1 VQDDDFTI
9 GPLRASLQVVM
20 HEAIGAEMAIVKDG
34 DTGKLYRFPRA
45 GHDMLASIS
54 ERGSAKAFVA
64 ARPEAQRA
72 AVLGLLRQA
81 QSCGLLDSG
90 QDGASTKPSEGRSV
104 LFLRL
109 ASINPSHLL
118 TIVGPLYRPLFTRW
132 AVLGWLLCWTWV
144 AVETASQIGFF
155 WQQMEVFTFFSAW
168 VWVYGL
174 LAVGTFFHELGHAHA
189 CHAYGGRVREVG
201 IALYMGQ
208 IAAYA
213 NVSDAWLFKSKWQRI
228 RVALAGIY
236 YESYLALAALAV
248 WIFAVPYT
256 LPSQVALVFAVVAIT
271 RILLNVIPVLR
282 LDGYW
287 VLSDLLEEP
296 NLRSRAAAYL
306 LSWTPFLSRFRV
318 MNFRPRASLK
328 PIYIAFALAS
338 LTVSALALAGSYMAL
353 AMLLD
358 DFPSYVRTGALFAI
372 TSLVVLSVGAYYR
385 DILQRYFA
393 PSRCAMAER
402 KP

>member
-1 VQDDDFTI
+1 
-9 GPLRASLQVVM
+9 M
-20 HEAIGAEMAIVKDG
+20 
-34 DTGKLYRFPRA
+34 
-45 GHDMLASIS
+45 
-54 ERGSAKAFVA
+54 
-64 ARPEAQRA
+64 
-72 AVLGLLRQA
+72 
-81 QSCGLLDSG
+81 
-90 QDGASTKPSEGRSV
+90 
-104 LFLRL
+104 
-109 ASINPSHLL
+109 
-118 TIVGPLYRPLFTRW
+118 
-132 AVLGWLLCWTWV
+132 
-144 AVETASQIGFF
+144 
-155 WQQMEVFTFFSAW
+155 
-168 VWVYGL
+168 
-174 LAVGTFFHELGHAHA
+174 
-189 CHAYGGRVREVG
+189 
-201 IALYMGQ
+201 
-208 IAAYA
+208 
-213 NVSDAWLFKSKWQRI
+213 
-228 RVALAGIY
+228 AGIY